1 MVAEELLD
9 WQLACDRFAREG
21 DVRGMRACAQ
31 EVRAIGGAEAA
42 REAQAMEADAA
53 LYAGDGGAAGRRGT
67 EGLGGGDGNHSLL
80 LNPRDDCGNS

>member
-53 LYAGDGGAAGRRGT
+53 LYAGDGGAALNGLKGLEIKPFSLFSHDFQQET
-67 EGLGGGDGNHSLL
+67 ETG
-80 LNPRDDCGNS
+80 